1 MEGLRAARLEP
12 EFFSTLP
19 NGATVAS
26 LAERLERGDIARVIY
41 LGGDGTFAETAKG
54 IILARESCGIDTP
67 MGMLPMGTAN
77 DQGRSF
83 GVHSG
88 LRALP
93 GNIDIIAA
101 GVEQWLD
108 VGQ

>member
-1 MEGLRAARLEP
+1 MTGLAEARLEP

-19 NGATVAS
+19 GGATVAA
-26 LAERLERGDIARVIY
+26 LAQRLEPGDVARVIY

-54 IILARESCGIDTP
+54 IILAREQYGVDVP

-88 LRALP
+88 RKALP
-93 GNIDIIAA
+93 PTSR
-101 GVEQWLD
+101 
-108 VGQ
+108 